1 MEMIITQVL
10 VLRRSTGSPDHR
22 LLGSGYILIQRRA
35 RQDTAEKIVEAR
47 RIVGMRGIIHVGA
60 EKHLSRWPQDFF
72 CLGIVRIEKRKAVVC
87 AGDRSNALPPG
98 IDGRH
103 RRNGVKTVQNVD
115 VGAAGSIL
123 GIDVKAFQNAERR
136 GGKVFSAEFNTVHGN
151 TQVLRGTDPNAL
163 LFGRSEETQ
172 GPVFSVTDR
181 GERVPPAVGD
191 TDFTVQGTDFIPDK
205 AGLR

>member
-1 MEMIITQVL
+1 MEMIITQIL
-10 VLRRSTGSPDHR
+10 VFRRSAGSPDHR

-47 RIVGMRGIIHVGA
+47 RIVSMRGIVHVGI
-60 EKHLSRWPQDFF
+60 EKHLSRRPEDLFRP
-72 CLGIVRIEKRKAVVC
+72 GIVRIEKRKAVVC
-87 AGDRSNALPPG
+87 AGDRSNALSPG

-103 RRNGVKTVQNVD
+103 RRDGVKTVQYVD
-115 VGAAGSIL
+115 IGAAGSIL

-136 GGKVFSAEFNTVHGN
+136 GGNILSAEFNAVHGN
-151 TQVLRGTDPNAL
+151 AHVLRGTDPNAL
-163 LFGRSEETQ
+163 LFSRSEKTQ
-172 GPVFSVTDR
+172 GPVFSIADR
-181 GERVPPAVGD
+181 GERVPLAVSD